1 MNKIRRIGAGGRM
14 SKAVLHGD
22 TIFTAGQVADKCKGA
37 DVKAQTVEI
46 LGVIDE
52 ILAEV
57 GSDKS
62 KILSATIYLADI
74 STFAQMNAAWDAWV
88 DKANPPARATVEA
101 KLVAPITRWK
111 SPSSPRSD
119 RWPKDTFNRT
129 DALWFAGLEARGPAA
144 PQWTAGLRARIM
156 VRGFNEARH

>member
-101 KLVAPITRWK
+101 KLVAPDYKVEIAIVA
-111 SPSSPRSD
+111 S
-119 RWPKDTFNRT
+119 
-129 DALWFAGLEARGPAA
+129 
-144 PQWTAGLRARIM
+144 I
-156 VRGFNEARH
+156 